1 MKRNITILF
10 ALLSVSF
17 AFGQGKYG
25 KYLNSKKLALTYKS
39 VKPAEKDDYY
49 QQYYWLVKA
58 EQLKTFPHLAEVKPA
73 VLYNF
78 VKKVN
83 PQNPTKKLDERGK
96 ELRKTAELSLDQY
109 FKNKNFKDNQVLLYN
124 LETYVDP
131 SQGEYFTK
139 VDAEKIKELT
149 PKEFFGFASLNKKT
163 MEETNYYLWVNKKKD
178 EFKIVDI
185 IPNEKEDKKFYASL
199 KQYLPKYKF
208 NKKYMPT
215 VKKGTKADKTDKEF
229 FYIMPFEQN
238 VDNIEYKT
246 DDFETFTLSQ
256 VKREGEAWIGVE
268 KPRK

>member
-25 KYLNSKKLALTYKS
+25 KFLNSKKLALTYKN
-39 VKPAEKDDYY
+39 VKATDKDDYY

-58 EQLKTFPHLAEVKPA
+58 EQLKTFPHLKDVKPV
-73 VLYNF
+73 VLYEF

-83 PQNPTKKLDERGK
+83 PQNPTKQLDARGK

-109 FKNKNFKDNQVLLYN
+109 FKNKNFQNNSVLLYN

-139 VDAEKIKELT
+139 VDAEKIKELA

-163 MEETNYYLWVNKKKD
+163 MEETNYYLWVDKKNDK
-178 EFKIVDI
+178 FKIVDI
-185 IPNEKEDKKFYASL
+185 IPSEKDKTFYASL

-208 NKKYMPT
+208 EKKYMPT
-215 VKKGTKADKTDKEF
+215 VKKGSKADKTDKDF
-229 FYIMPFEQN
+229 FYIMPFERN

-246 DDFETFTLSQ
+246 DDFENFTLSQ
-256 VKREGEAWIGVE
+256 VKREGDAWIGVE

>member
-1 MKRNITILF
+1 MKRNMTLLF
-10 ALLSVSF
+10 VLLSVSF

-25 KYLNSKKLALTYKS
+25 KYLNSKKLALSYKK
-39 VKPAEKDDYY
+39 VKDAEKDDYY

-58 EQLKTFPHLAEVKPA
+58 EQLKTYPHLKDVKPV
-73 VLYNF
+73 VLYEF

-83 PQNPTKKLDERGK
+83 PQNPTKKLDDRAK

-109 FKNKNFKDNQVLLYN
+109 FKNKNFTNNSVLLYN

-139 VDAEKIKELT
+139 VDAERIKELV
-149 PKEFFGFASLNKKT
+149 PKEFYGFTSLNKKT
-163 MEETNYYLWVNKKKD
+163 GETKNYYLWVNRKKD
-178 EFKIVDI
+178 EYEIVDI
-185 IPNEKEDKKFYASL
+185 VPSEKDKKFYATL

-208 NKKYMPT
+208 ETKFMPT
-215 VKKGTKADKTDKEF
+215 VKKGTKTDKTDKDF

-238 VDNIEYKT
+238 QDNIEYKT
-246 DDFETFTLSQ
+246 DDFKTFTLSQ
-256 VKREGEAWIGVE
+256 VKKTGEDWIGVE